1 MQTSPP
7 ETGAGLAR
15 DTQGPHWRGYA
26 TGLLAFAL
34 ALAARFALVG
44 VLPPTGF
51 PFLTFFPAVL
61 LTAFLGGLGPGLL
74 VSALSILAAW
84 HSFMPPAGSFAL
96 KTTADVIAL
105 VFFAVILLVDCIVI
119 HVMNRSLAR
128 VRAEQRRNA
137 ALTGELA
144 QRLTELGRREEE
156 LRAALAEG
164 EAVRQRLA
172 ASEARLQAVNQDL
185 QARVEAE
192 VAAREAAQIRAA
204 HAERLQA
211 LGQLAGGIAH
221 DFNNVLQAVGAATG
235 LMQRRAEDPEAIRRL
250 SRLVTEA
257 TARGAAVTNRLLA
270 FARRGALQAEPVDAP
285 ALLEGLHDMLAHTL
299 GRPLTIRIEAT
310 APLPPLLADKA
321 QLETVLVNLATN
333 ARDAMPE
340 GGTLTLS
347 ATAEQVTGP
356 HPVALAPG
364 AYLRLAVRDTGMG
377 MTPEVLSRIAE
388 PFFTTKEVGQGTG
401 LGLAMARGFAE
412 QSGGGMLVESAP
424 GRGTTVTLWLPQAGP
439 EDCAAAAPAPPPGL
453 LCGLAVL
460 LVDDERPV
468 RETVAAELRDLGCR
482 VTAVESGEA
491 AIPLLRGPA
500 PIDVLVTDLSMPG
513 MSGLALIDHARL
525 HRRGLPAVLLTGFAG
540 DVEDEAAERDFAL
553 LRKPVSGGQM
563 AAALAALPMPKAGA
577 VAADSPATAC

>member
-1 MQTSPP
+1 MQTSTP
-7 ETGAGLAR
+7 ETGAGQER
-15 DTQGPHWRGYA
+15 GTQGPRWQGYA
-26 TGLLAFAL
+26 IGLLAFAL
-34 ALAARFALVG
+34 ALAGRFALIG

-84 HSFMPPAGSFAL
+84 HSFMPPAGSFTL

-119 HVMNRSLAR
+119 HVMNRSLGR

-137 ALTGELA
+137 TLAGELA

-172 ASEARLQAVNQDL
+172 ASEARLQALNQDL

-235 LMQRRAEDPEAIRRL
+235 QIQRRAKEPEAIRRL

-270 FARRGALQAEPVDAP
+270 FARRGALRAEPVDAP
-285 ALLEGLHDMLAHTL
+285 ALLDGLRDMLAHTL
-299 GRPLTIRIEAT
+299 GRPLTIRIGA
-310 APLPPLLADKA
+310 AASLPPLLADKA

-347 ATAEQVTGP
+347 ATAEQVSDP
-356 HPVALAPG
+356 HPAAIAPG
-364 AYLRLAVRDTGMG
+364 AYLRLAVRDTGTG

-412 QSGGGMLVESAP
+412 QSGGGLLVESAP
-424 GRGTTVTLWLPQAGP
+424 GRGTTVTLWLPQAKP
-439 EDCAAAAPAPPPGL
+439 KDRAAARPAPPPGI

-460 LVDDERPV
+460 LVDDEWPV

-482 VTAVESGEA
+482 VTVAESGEA
-491 AIPLLRGPA
+491 ALPVLRGTA
-500 PIDVLVTDLSMPG
+500 HIDVLVTDLAMPG
-513 MSGLALIDHARL
+513 MSGLALIDHART
-525 HRRGLPAVLLTGFAG
+525 HRPGLPALLLTGFAG
-540 DVEDEAAERDFAL
+540 DVEDEAAECDFAL
-553 LRKPVSGGQM
+553 LRKPVTVGQM
-563 AAALAALPMPKAGA
+563 AAALATLPMPKAGA
-577 VAADSPATAC
+577 VVEGSAATAP